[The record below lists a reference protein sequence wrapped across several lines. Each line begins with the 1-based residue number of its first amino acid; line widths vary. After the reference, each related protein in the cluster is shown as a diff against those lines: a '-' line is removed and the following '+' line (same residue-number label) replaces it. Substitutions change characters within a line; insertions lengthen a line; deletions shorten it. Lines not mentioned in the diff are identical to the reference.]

1 MNKIYH
7 YYFNVYNNKK
17 LILRHEEYE
26 YESIVRKNEYLKK
39 PISPD
44 SIIIFCKSEH
54 RKLNLQRDL
63 NKLIAGRSIYMLE
76 RNDQLAL
83 DIFGKYT
90 AEKLVELQKSL
101 HKLIDIQNFV
111 KSTSFNLEGI

>member
-1 MNKIYH
+1 
-7 YYFNVYNNKK
+7 
-17 LILRHEEYE
+17 
-26 YESIVRKNEYLKK
+26 
-39 PISPD
+39 
-44 SIIIFCKSEH
+44 
-54 RKLNLQRDL
+54 
-63 NKLIAGRSIYMLE
+63 MLE